1 MNRLICERCRAG
13 YLLDD
18 SRWKCDCGS
27 FLDIEFEISFDI
39 EKIKGRKPT
48 MWRYREAIPIN
59 KDENIISFN
68 EGFTP
73 LLELTIDGKKVLVK
87 FEQLFPTGSFKDRGA
102 SVLMSKAKELGVNKV
117 VEDSSGNAGCAVA
130 AYSAKAGIECDIFV
144 PEETSPGKLAQIQMY
159 GARLIKVP
167 GSREDTA
174 HATLEAAKDTFYAS
188 HVWNPF
194 FFQGT
199 KTFAFEIW
207 EQLNFNVPDTLI
219 IPTGHGTLFIGAY
232 LGFKDLLNQNLI
244 SKLPRLIAV
253 QPEACAPI
261 YKMFNEKLRE
271 VPAIEPKE
279 TMAEGIR
286 IAEPLR
292 AKQILDILL
301 ETEGGVIIVTENEIE
316 RSLFEICK
324 NGLYIEPTSAAA
336 IAGFRK
342 YKSTAKEIIVVP
354 LTGHGLKST
363 EKVLK
368 ILRKYCKQLVTPIGT
383 ADPPAADRL
392 SPSVGSMPVGSL
404 W

>member
-1 MNRLICERCRAG
+1 MNRLICKRCGSA

-27 FLDIEFEISFDI
+27 FLDIKFDFSFDI
-39 EKIKGRKPT
+39 KKIQNRKST
-48 MWRYREAIPIN
+48 MWRYREAIPVI
-59 KDENIISFN
+59 KEENIISFH

-73 LLELTIDGKKVLVK
+73 LCELAIDGRKPLIK

-102 SVLMSKAKELGVNKV
+102 SVLMSKVKELGVTKV
-117 VEDSSGNAGCAVA
+117 VEDSSGNAGCAIA
-130 AYSAKAGIECDIFV
+130 AYAAKAGIECDIFV
-144 PEETSPGKLAQIQMY
+144 PEKTSPGKLAQIQMY
-159 GARLIKVP
+159 GAHVRKIP

-174 HATLEAAKDTFYAS
+174 HATLEAAKYSFYAS
-188 HVWNPF
+188 HSWNPF

-207 EQLNFNVPDTLI
+207 EQFNFTVPDTLI

-232 LGFKDLLNQNLI
+232 LGFKDLLNQKLI

-261 YKMFNEKLRE
+261 YKMFNEKLKE
-271 VPAIEPKE
+271 VPRIEPKE

-292 AKQILDILL
+292 AKQILDILV
-301 ETEGGVIIVTENEIE
+301 ETEGEVIIVTDKEIE
-316 RSLFEICK
+316 KSLFEICK
-324 NGLYIEPTSAAA
+324 NGLYVEPTSAAA

-342 YKSTAKEIIVVP
+342 YKSAAKEIIVVP

-368 ILRKYCKQLVTPIGT
+368 ILRKY
-383 ADPPAADRL
+383 
-392 SPSVGSMPVGSL
+392 SN
-404 W
+404 

>member
-1 MNRLICERCRAG
+1 MNRLICKRCGAA

-18 SRWKCDCGS
+18 LRWKCDCGS
-27 FLDIEFEISFDI
+27 FLDIEFEFSFDI
-39 EKIKGRKPT
+39 EKIKGKKPT

-73 LLELTIDGKKVLVK
+73 LLELTIDGRKPLVK
-87 FEQLFPTGSFKDRGA
+87 LEQLFPTGSFKDRGA
-102 SVLMSKAKELGVNKV
+102 SVLISKAKELGVNKV
-117 VEDSSGNAGCAVA
+117 VEDSSGNAGCAIA

-144 PEETSPGKLAQIQMY
+144 PEKTSPGKLAQIQMY
-159 GARLIKVP
+159 GASLKTIP

-174 HATLEAAKDTFYAS
+174 HATLEAAKDNFYAS

-207 EQLNFNVPDTLI
+207 EQCDFCVPDTLI
-219 IPTGHGTLFIGAY
+219 IPTGHGTLLIGAY

-261 YKMFNEKLRE
+261 YKMFNERLKE
-271 VPAIEPKE
+271 VPHIEPKE
-279 TMAEGIR
+279 TIAEGIR

-301 ETEGGVIIVTENEIE
+301 ETQGQVIIVTDKDIE
-316 RSLFEICK
+316 RSLFEICTR
-324 NGLYIEPTSAAA
+324 GLYVEPTSAAA
-336 IAGFRK
+336 LAGFKK
-342 YKSTAKEIIVVP
+342 YKSRAEETVVVP

-363 EKVLK
+363 EKVLR
-368 ILRKYCKQLVTPIGT
+368 ILKKF
-383 ADPPAADRL
+383 
-392 SPSVGSMPVGSL
+392 SK
-404 W
+404 

>member
-1 MNRLICERCRAG
+1 MDRLICKGCGAG
-13 YLLDD
+13 YPLDD
-18 SRWKCDCGS
+18 LRWKCDCGS
-27 FLDIEFEISFDI
+27 FLDIEFDFSFDI
-39 EKIKGRKPT
+39 EKIQSRKPT
-48 MWRYREAIPIN
+48 LWRYREAIPMN

-73 LLELTIDGKKVLVK
+73 LLELTIDGKRSLVK
-87 FEQLFPTGSFKDRGA
+87 LEQLFPTGSFKDRGA

-144 PEETSPGKLAQIQMY
+144 PEKTSPGKLAQIQMY
-159 GARLIKVP
+159 GANMKKIP

-174 HATLEAAKDTFYAS
+174 RATLEAAKDSFYAS

-207 EQLNFNVPDTLI
+207 EQLNFSVPDMLI

-232 LGFKDLLNQNLI
+232 LGFKDLLNQKLI
-244 SKLPRLIAV
+244 AKLPRLIAV
-253 QPEACAPI
+253 QPEACAPL
-261 YKMFNEKLRE
+261 YKMFHEKLKE
-271 VPAIEPKE
+271 VPRIEPKE

-301 ETEGGVIIVTENEIE
+301 ETEGQVIIVTEKEIE

-324 NGLYIEPTSAAA
+324 NGLYVEPTSAAA

-342 YKSTAKEIIVVP
+342 YKSKSAAKETIVVP

-368 ILRKYCKQLVTPIGT
+368 IFSKYSKQLVTPIGT
-383 ADPPAADRL
+383 ADPPAADR
-392 SPSVGSMPVGSL
+392 
-404 W
+404 

>member
-1 MNRLICERCRAG
+1 MNRLICKRCGAA

-27 FLDIEFEISFDI
+27 FLDIEFDFSFDM

-48 MWRYREAIPIN
+48 LWRYREAIPIN

-73 LLELTIDGKKVLVK
+73 LLELTIGTRKLLVK
-87 FEQLFPTGSFKDRGA
+87 FEHLFPTGSFKDRGA
-102 SVLMSKAKELGVNKV
+102 SVLISKAKELGVNKV
-117 VEDSSGNAGCAVA
+117 VEDSSGNAGCAIA
-130 AYSAKAGIECDIFV
+130 AYAAKAGIGCDIFV
-144 PEETSPGKLAQIQMY
+144 PEKTSPGKLAQIQMY
-159 GARLIKVP
+159 GANLVKIP

-174 HATLEAAKDTFYAS
+174 RAALKAAEDSFYAS
-188 HVWNPF
+188 HAWNPF

-232 LGFKDLLNQNLI
+232 LGFKDLLNQKLI
-244 SKLPRLIAV
+244 SKLPRFIAI
-253 QPEACAPI
+253 QSEACAPI
-261 YKMFNEKLRE
+261 YKMFNEKLKE
-271 VPAIEPKE
+271 VPRVEPKE
-279 TMAEGIR
+279 TMAEGIK

-301 ETEGGVIIVTENEIE
+301 ETEGEVIIVTDKEIE
-316 RSLFEICK
+316 KSLFEICK
-324 NGLYIEPTSAAA
+324 IGLYIEPTSAAA

-342 YKSTAKEIIVVP
+342 YKSAAKEIIVVP

-368 ILRKYCKQLVTPIGT
+368 ILRK
-383 ADPPAADRL
+383 
-392 SPSVGSMPVGSL
+392 
-404 W
+404 

>member
-1 MNRLICERCRAG
+1 MNRLICKRCRAA

-27 FLDIEFEISFDI
+27 FLDIEFEFSFDI

-59 KDENIISFN
+59 KDKNIISFN

-87 FEQLFPTGSFKDRGA
+87 SEKLFPTGSFKDRGA

-117 VEDSSGNAGCAVA
+117 VEDSSGNAGCAIA
-130 AYSAKAGIECDIFV
+130 AYSAKAGIECEIFV

-174 HATLEAAKDTFYAS
+174 LAALEAAKDTFYAS

-207 EQLNFNVPDTLI
+207 EQLNFSVPDTLI

-292 AKQILDILL
+292 VKQILDILA
-301 ETEGGVIIVTENEIE
+301 ETEGEVIIVTEKEIE
-316 RSLFEICK
+316 SSLFEISK
-324 NGLYIEPTSAAA
+324 NGLYIEPTSAAV

-342 YKSTAKEIIVVP
+342 YRNIDRETILVP

-363 EKVLK
+363 EKILK
-368 ILRKYCKQLVTPIGT
+368 LLKNH
-383 ADPPAADRL
+383 AN
-392 SPSVGSMPVGSL
+392 
-404 W
+404 

>member
-1 MNRLICERCRAG
+1 MNRLICQRCGAA
-13 YLLDD
+13 YPLDD
-18 SRWKCDCGS
+18 LRWKCDCGS
-27 FLDIEFEISFDI
+27 FLDIEFEFTLDK
-39 EKIKGRKPT
+39 EKLRSRKPT
-48 MWRYREAIPIN
+48 LWRYREALPIN
-59 KDENIISFN
+59 RDENIITLH

-73 LLELTIDGKKVLVK
+73 LLESTIDGKEYLTKL
-87 FEQLFPTGSFKDRGA
+87 EQLFPTGSFKDRGA
-102 SVLMSKAKELGVNKV
+102 SVLVSKAKELGVTKV
-117 VEDSSGNAGCAVA
+117 VEDSSGNAGCAIA

-144 PEETSPGKLAQIQMY
+144 PEKTSPGKLAQIQMY
-159 GARLIKVP
+159 GADLKQIP

-174 HATLEAAKDTFYAS
+174 RATLEAAKDSFYAS

-207 EQLNFNVPDTLI
+207 EQLNFSVPDTLI

-232 LGFKDLLNQNLI
+232 LGFKDLLNQKLI

-261 YKMFNEKLRE
+261 YKMFNEKLKE
-271 VPAIEPKE
+271 VPRVGPKE

-301 ETEGGVIIVTENEIE
+301 ETEGEVIIVTENEIE
-316 RSLFEICK
+316 KSLFQICK
-324 NGLYIEPTSAAA
+324 NGLYVEPTSAAA

-342 YKSTAKEIIVVP
+342 YRNRARETIVVP

-368 ILRKYCKQLVTPIGT
+368 IFSKYSKQLVTPIGT
-383 ADPPAADRL
+383 ADPPAADR
-392 SPSVGSMPVGSL
+392 
-404 W
+404 

>member
-1 MNRLICERCRAG
+1 MNRLICKRCGAA

-27 FLDIEFEISFDI
+27 FLDIKFDFSFDI
-39 EKIKGRKPT
+39 KKIQNRKST
-48 MWRYREAIPIN
+48 MWRYREAIPVI
-59 KDENIISFN
+59 KEENIISFH

-73 LLELTIDGKKVLVK
+73 LCELAIDERKPLIK

-102 SVLMSKAKELGVNKV
+102 SVLMSKVKELGVTKV
-117 VEDSSGNAGCAVA
+117 VEDSSGNAGCAIA
-130 AYSAKAGIECDIFV
+130 AYAAKAGIECDIFV
-144 PEETSPGKLAQIQMY
+144 PEKTSPGKLAQIQMY
-159 GARLIKVP
+159 GAHVRKIP

-174 HATLEAAKDTFYAS
+174 HATLEAAKYSFYAS
-188 HVWNPF
+188 HAWNPF

-207 EQLNFNVPDTLI
+207 EQFNFTVPDTLI

-232 LGFKDLLNQNLI
+232 LGFKDLLNQKLI

-261 YKMFNEKLRE
+261 YKMFNEKLKE
-271 VPAIEPKE
+271 VPRIEPKE
-279 TMAEGIR
+279 TIAEGIR

-301 ETEGGVIIVTENEIE
+301 ETEGEVIIVTDKEIE
-316 RSLFEICK
+316 KSLFEICK
-324 NGLYIEPTSAAA
+324 NGLYVEPTSAAA

-342 YKSTAKEIIVVP
+342 YKSAPKEIIVVP

-363 EKVLK
+363 EKVLE
-368 ILRKYCKQLVTPIGT
+368 ILRKY
-383 ADPPAADRL
+383 
-392 SPSVGSMPVGSL
+392 SN
-404 W
+404 

>member
-1 MNRLICERCRAG
+1 MSRLICKRCGAAH
-13 YLLDD
+13 LLDD

-27 FLDIEFEISFDI
+27 FLDIKFDFSFDI
-39 EKIKGRKPT
+39 KKIQNRKST
-48 MWRYREAIPIN
+48 MWRYREAIPVI
-59 KDENIISFN
+59 KEENIISFH

-73 LLELTIDGKKVLVK
+73 LCELAIDGRKPLIK

-102 SVLMSKAKELGVNKV
+102 SVLMSKVKELGVTKV
-117 VEDSSGNAGCAVA
+117 VEDSSGNAGCAIA
-130 AYSAKAGIECDIFV
+130 AYAAKAGIECDIFV
-144 PEETSPGKLAQIQMY
+144 PEKTSHGKLAQIQMY
-159 GARLIKVP
+159 GAHVRKIP

-174 HATLEAAKDTFYAS
+174 HATLEAAKYSFYAS
-188 HVWNPF
+188 HAWNPF

-207 EQLNFNVPDTLI
+207 EQFNFTVPDTLI

-232 LGFKDLLNQNLI
+232 LGFKDLLNQKLI

-261 YKMFNEKLRE
+261 YKMFNEKLKE
-271 VPAIEPKE
+271 VPRIEPKE

-292 AKQILDILL
+292 AKQILDILV
-301 ETEGGVIIVTENEIE
+301 ETEGEVIIVTDKEIE
-316 RSLFEICK
+316 KSLFEICK
-324 NGLYIEPTSAAA
+324 NGLYVEPTSAAA

-342 YKSTAKEIIVVP
+342 YKSAPKEIIVVP

-363 EKVLK
+363 EKVLE
-368 ILRKYCKQLVTPIGT
+368 ILRKYNN
-383 ADPPAADRL
+383 
-392 SPSVGSMPVGSL
+392 
-404 W
+404 

>member
-1 MNRLICERCRAG
+1 MNRLICKECGAA
-13 YLLDD
+13 YPLDD
-18 SRWKCDCGS
+18 LRWRCDCGS
-27 FLDIEFEISFDI
+27 FLDIEFEFSFDL
-39 EKIKGRKPT
+39 EKIKSMEPT
-48 MWRYREAIPIN
+48 LWRYREAIPIH

-73 LLELTIDGKKVLVK
+73 LSELTIDGKRPLVK

-102 SVLMSKAKELGVNKV
+102 SVLMTKAKELGVSKV
-117 VEDSSGNAGCAVA
+117 IEDSSGNAGCAIA
-130 AYSAKAGIECDIFV
+130 AYSAKAGIECEIFV

-174 HATLEAAKDTFYAS
+174 RAALEAAKDTFYAS

-194 FFQGT
+194 FFHGT

-207 EQLNFNVPDTLI
+207 EQLNFSVPDTLI

-261 YKMFNEKLRE
+261 YKMFNEKLKE

-292 AKQILDILL
+292 VKQILDILA
-301 ETEGGVIIVTENEIE
+301 ETEGEVIIVTEKEIE
-316 RSLFEICK
+316 RSLFEISK
-324 NGLYIEPTSAAA
+324 NGLYIEPTSAGA

-342 YKSTAKEIIVVP
+342 YRSKARETIIVP

-363 EKVLK
+363 EKILK
-368 ILRKYCKQLVTPIGT
+368 LLKNH
-383 ADPPAADRL
+383 AN
-392 SPSVGSMPVGSL
+392 
-404 W
+404 

>member
-1 MNRLICERCRAG
+1 MSRLICKRCGAA

-27 FLDIEFEISFDI
+27 FLDIKFDFSFDI
-39 EKIKGRKPT
+39 KKIQNRKST
-48 MWRYREAIPIN
+48 MWRYREAIPVI
-59 KDENIISFN
+59 KEENIISFH

-73 LLELTIDGKKVLVK
+73 LCELAIDGRKPLIK

-102 SVLMSKAKELGVNKV
+102 SVLMSKVKELGVTKV
-117 VEDSSGNAGCAVA
+117 VEDSSGNAGCAIA
-130 AYSAKAGIECDIFV
+130 AYAAKAGIECDIFV
-144 PEETSPGKLAQIQMY
+144 PEKTSPGKLAQIQMY
-159 GARLIKVP
+159 GAHVRKIP

-174 HATLEAAKDTFYAS
+174 HATLEAAKYSFYAS
-188 HVWNPF
+188 HAWNPF

-207 EQLNFNVPDTLI
+207 EQFNFTVPDTLI

-232 LGFKDLLNQNLI
+232 LGFKDLLNQKLI

-261 YKMFNEKLRE
+261 YKMFNEKLKE
-271 VPAIEPKE
+271 VPRIEPKE

-292 AKQILDILL
+292 AKQILDILV
-301 ETEGGVIIVTENEIE
+301 ETEGEVIIVTDKEIE
-316 RSLFEICK
+316 KSLFEICK
-324 NGLYIEPTSAAA
+324 NGLYVEPTSAAA

-342 YKSTAKEIIVVP
+342 YKSAPKEIIVVP

-363 EKVLK
+363 EKVLE
-368 ILRKYCKQLVTPIGT
+368 ILRKY
-383 ADPPAADRL
+383 
-392 SPSVGSMPVGSL
+392 SN
-404 W
+404 

>member
-1 MNRLICERCRAG
+1 MNRLICKRCRAA
-13 YLLDD
+13 YQLDD
-18 SRWKCDCGS
+18 GRWKCDCGS
-27 FLDIEFEISFDI
+27 FLDIEFEFSFDI

-59 KDENIISFN
+59 KDKNIISFN

-87 FEQLFPTGSFKDRGA
+87 SEKLFPTGSFKDRGA

-117 VEDSSGNAGCAVA
+117 VEDSSGNAGCAIA
-130 AYSAKAGIECDIFV
+130 AYSAKAGIECEIFV

-174 HATLEAAKDTFYAS
+174 LAALEAAKDTFYAS

-207 EQLNFNVPDTLI
+207 EQLNFSVPDTLI

-292 AKQILDILL
+292 VKQILDILA
-301 ETEGGVIIVTENEIE
+301 ETEGEVIIVTEKEIE
-316 RSLFEICK
+316 SSLFEISK
-324 NGLYIEPTSAAA
+324 NGLYIEPTSAAV

-342 YKSTAKEIIVVP
+342 YRNKDRETILVP

-363 EKVLK
+363 EKILK
-368 ILRKYCKQLVTPIGT
+368 LLKNH
-383 ADPPAADRL
+383 AN
-392 SPSVGSMPVGSL
+392 
-404 W
+404 

>member
-1 MNRLICERCRAG
+1 MNRLICKRCGAA

-27 FLDIEFEISFDI
+27 FLDIKFDFSFDI
-39 EKIKGRKPT
+39 KKIQNRKST
-48 MWRYREAIPIN
+48 MWRYREAIPVI
-59 KDENIISFN
+59 KEENIISFH

-73 LLELTIDGKKVLVK
+73 LCELAIDGRKPLIK

-102 SVLMSKAKELGVNKV
+102 SVLMSKVKELGVTKV
-117 VEDSSGNAGCAVA
+117 VEDSSGNAGCAIA
-130 AYSAKAGIECDIFV
+130 AYAAKAGIECDIFV
-144 PEETSPGKLAQIQMY
+144 PEKTSHGKLAQIQMY
-159 GARLIKVP
+159 GAHVRKIP

-174 HATLEAAKDTFYAS
+174 HATLEAAKYSFYAS
-188 HVWNPF
+188 HAWNPF

-207 EQLNFNVPDTLI
+207 EQFNFTVPDTLI

-232 LGFKDLLNQNLI
+232 LGFKDLLNQKLI

-261 YKMFNEKLRE
+261 YKMFNEKLKE
-271 VPAIEPKE
+271 VPRIEPKE

-301 ETEGGVIIVTENEIE
+301 ETEGEVIIVTDKEIE
-316 RSLFEICK
+316 KSLFEICK
-324 NGLYIEPTSAAA
+324 NGLYVEPTSAAA

-342 YKSTAKEIIVVP
+342 YKSAPKEIIVVP

-363 EKVLK
+363 EKVLE
-368 ILRKYCKQLVTPIGT
+368 ILRKY
-383 ADPPAADRL
+383 
-392 SPSVGSMPVGSL
+392 SN
-404 W
+404 